1 MKKLNLS
8 AKTITGL
15 AVLTALVIVLQT
27 FGGAIVIGPVQLNF
41 TLIPIVLGAIL
52 FGAWGGAFLG
62 LVCGIV
68 VLIQV
73 ICGLVPFYTLIWTGD
88 PVATTFTCTL
98 KTTVA
103 GLVAGL
109 VYNIFKNKKQLLGVF
124 LASAIVPIINTALFI
139 VGCLCMTNS
148 VYALADDGNVF
159 TFILVSLVTFNF
171 FVELALNLVVAPAIK
186 RVIEVIN
193 KSVGTKK

>member
-1 MKKLNLS
+1 MQSYKLT
-8 AKTITGL
+8 AKTVTGL

-52 FGAWGGAFLG
+52 FGTWGGAFLG

-88 PVATTFTCTL
+88 PIATTFTCIF

-103 GLVAGL
+103 GLIAGL
-109 VYNIFKNKKQLLGVF
+109 VYEIFKNKNRLIGVLF
-124 LASAIVPIINTALFI
+124 ASAIVPIINTALFI

-148 VYALADDGNVF
+148 VYALADGGNVF

-171 FVELALNLVVAPAIK
+171 FIELALNLIVAPAIN

-193 KSVGTKK
+193 KSLGAKK